1 MALTVTSVNVQ
12 EDLLEL
18 TVKKVRNYL
27 FNDVQMKRFMSQL
40 EPLNDF
46 LTL

>member
-27 FNDVQMKRFMSQL
+27 FNDVQMNRFMSQL
-40 EPLNDF
+40 ELLNDF